1 VAEELRQAASVIAG
15 RDGSGGLELLVI
27 ERSRSSRFLP
37 GYVAFPGGATSPDD
51 ADLAAE
57 WFGSR
62 DEISRACGIRELAEE
77 TALALTVD
85 GLGPIGGWDPLSPV
99 NMAPPSAD
107 QLPEIAHWIA
117 PEQVPVRF
125 DARYFAAESIDGLEP
140 TPDGTE
146 AASAWWTSPAELL
159 ADWDAG
165 RRKLYWPTYFT
176 VTWLVKCSSVSDLL
190 ALRFETREP
199 TDEELERLP
208 RSVFEQD

>member
-1 VAEELRQAASVIAG
+1 MVAG
-15 RDGSGGLELLVI
+15 RDGSDGLEVLVI

-37 GYVAFPGGATSPDD
+37 GYVAFPGGATGSDD
-51 ADLAAE
+51 EDLARE

-62 DEISRACGIRELAEE
+62 DERARACCIRELAEE
-77 TALALTVD
+77 TALVLTVD

-99 NMAPPSAD
+99 NLAPPSVD

-117 PEQVPVRF
+117 PERVPVRF

-146 AASAWWTSPAELL
+146 ATSAWWTAPSTLMAE
-159 ADWDAG
+159 WEEG

-176 VTWLVKCSSVSDLL
+176 LVQLVTCNSAAELL

-208 RSVFEQD
+208 RSAFEQV